1 MKPQRQCIELWER
14 CVQGEMRWGMYTQ
27 PRIGAQHGVPERDMG
42 ENRQKNRD
50 RVTLSSRARKQSVL
64 ETLLKQRQELAEQKK
79 GEAQNDTQS
88 QSDAQTYH
96 ERIAAL
102 DETIAQVK
110 AEREAE
116 ESTFSGIYERPKTSE
131 QQAEAEKAKWLMDVA
146 AVYDQ
151 AQAMLS
157 LRVEMLG
164 RGNLL
169 ASKLEIEHHA
179 AMMGGIGIAQ
189 ETTALRMAAIQ
200 LSHQAM
206 DAIQGLA
213 DSPQEEAPPSEESAE

>member
-1 MKPQRQCIELWER
+1 
-14 CVQGEMRWGMYTQ
+14 
-27 PRIGAQHGVPERDMG
+27 MG

-50 RVTLSSRARKQSVL
+50 RVTLSYGARKQSVL
-64 ETLLKQRQELAEQKK
+64 ETLLKQRQELTEQKK
-79 GEAQNDTQS
+79 GEAQNDAQS

-110 AEREAE
+110 AEQETE

-169 ASKLEIEHHA
+169 ASKLEIGHHA
-179 AMMGGIGIAQ
+179 AMTGGIAQ

-200 LSHQAM
+200 RSHQAM
-206 DAIQGLA
+206 DAIEGLA
-213 DSPQEEAPPSEESAE
+213 DSPQEEAPRSEERAE